1 MDNSSSHS
9 RATSNV
15 AHILL
20 LEPLW
25 LALLGLPLLFPG
37 RFLSFGWQAFF
48 ILALFLFWPIRWY
61 SIVQRRA
68 QEKGFTPWQIV
79 FLNAPQSLSIVLL
92 LCWTPVALWA
102 SVSPLESLAATGY
115 FVYGICLWVMFT
127 NCPPLRT
134 RPDIVTALLL
144 GGTLLL
150 ALLAPFITDWKT
162 QMRIFRIPIYT
173 WLESLPVRPTDMIHA
188 NVLAGALVIALP
200 ISLAL
205 AIRPPEPQNKSA
217 LPPRYWLAR
226 LPRVWFGVLA
236 AIFVIVLILT
246 QSRSAYVATSISL
259 SIVLGWRLRVGR
271 VVLFIWALSLPL
283 LIGRVGPA
291 AFFAERGSDAVL
303 GGWSGRLEVWMK
315 SLAAIQDFPLTGIGI
330 GTFEQI
336 MPLLYPLRVRVE
348 DFPHAHNLFLQV
360 ALDLGLPGLITWLAT
375 MIGAFALGILTTRTE
390 KNALTT
396 TELSVSSAEGA
407 SSEQKGS
414 NTKMR
419 LPAQFSNALSLGV
432 LASLISFFVQGLLD
446 VVLWGNKLAFL
457 PWLLLAII
465 VNQHQAF
472 DENRQ
477 KFSK

>member
-1 MDNSSSHS
+1 MDKSSGRSS
-9 RATSNV
+9 AASSLEQV
-15 AHILL
+15 LL
-20 LEPLW
+20 LEPFW

-37 RFLSFGWQAFF
+37 RFLPIEWQAIF
-48 ILALFLFWPIRWY
+48 IPALFLFWPIRWY
-61 SIVQRRA
+61 SIVQPRA
-68 QEKGFTPWQIV
+68 QAQGSAPWQLI
-79 FLNAPQSLSIVLL
+79 FLNAPQSLSVVLL

-127 NCPPLRT
+127 NCPPLRA
-134 RPDIVTALLL
+134 RPDVVTALLL

-162 QMRIFRIPIYT
+162 QMRIFRLPIYT
-173 WLESLPVRPTDMIHA
+173 WLESLPFRPTDMIHA

-205 AIRPPEPQNKSA
+205 AIRPPEPQNGSA

-226 LPRVWFGVLA
+226 VPHVWFGVLS

-259 SIVLGWRLRVGR
+259 SIVVGWRLGAVRI
-271 VVLFIWALSLPL
+271 VLLIWALALPL
-283 LIGRVGPA
+283 FIGRVGPT

-315 SLAAIQDFPLTGIGI
+315 SVSAIRDFPLTGIGI

-348 DFPHAHNLFLQV
+348 DFPHAHNLFLQI
-360 ALDLGLPGLITWLAT
+360 ALDLGLPGLIAWLAT
-375 MIGAFALGILTTRTE
+375 MIGAFALGGWTQRTE
-390 KNALTT
+390 KRTLKMA
-396 TELSVSSAEGA
+396 ELSVSSDQDT
-407 SSEQKGS
+407 SSEQRVS
-414 NTKMR
+414 SARWR
-419 LPAQFSNALSLGV
+419 LPTQFSSALSFGV
-432 LASLISFFVQGLLD
+432 LTSLMAFFIHGLLD

-457 PWLLLAII
+457 PWFLLAII
-465 VNQHQAF
+465 VNQYQAR
-472 DENRQ
+472 DQ
-477 KFSK
+477 KQQSL